1 MRLALFAILAALACG
16 PAKPAAA
23 KPAAAKPAAPKP
35 PARSGFD
42 ARDPAA
48 LAALLVE
55 AGAKTE
61 SARGGDGQVAMKVV
75 TPGGGFGMQFA
86 NCDAKGK
93 ACAGVAFSTGFDRQA
108 PSLAHMNLFNRT
120 QFACRGFMGEDGK
133 PNVMYSTLL
142 TARMSAEDMKQ
153 HIGVWQGCLGAFAQ
167 FTRDPAGFLAA
178 NS

>member
-1 MRLALFAILAALACG
+1 MRLVLFAVLSVLAAGPALAA
-16 PAKPAAA
+16 PAKPV
-23 KPAAAKPAAPKP
+23 AAKPAAPKA
-35 PARSGFD
+35 PAKPGFD

-48 LAALLVE
+48 VAALLAG

-61 SARGGDGQVAMKVV
+61 SARGGEGQVAMKVV

-108 PSLAHMNLFNRT
+108 PTLVHMNLFNRT
-120 QFACRGFMGEDGK
+120 QFACRGFTGEDGK

-142 TARMSAEDMKQ
+142 TSRMTTEDVNQ
-153 HIGVWQGCLGAFAQ
+153 HLGVWQGCLGAFAQ

-178 NS
+178 SS

>member
-1 MRLALFAILAALACG
+1 MRLALFAILAFLAAG
-16 PAKPAAA
+16 PAATAPA
-23 KPAAAKPAAPKP
+23 KPAAAKPAAPKAVAKP
-35 PARSGFD
+35 GFD

-48 LAALLVE
+48 VAALL
-55 AGAKTE
+55 AGAGVKTE
-61 SARGGDGQVAMKVV
+61 TARGGEGQVAMKVV

-93 ACAGVAFSTGFDRQA
+93 ACAGVAFSTGFDRQT
-108 PSLAHMNLFNRT
+108 PTLAHMNLFNRT
-120 QFACRGFMGEDGK
+120 QFACRGFTGEDGK

-142 TARMSAEDMKQ
+142 TSRMTAEDMKQ
-153 HIGVWQGCLGAFAQ
+153 HLGVWQGCLGAFAQ